1 MRNRAAMIILMLMA
15 IVLWAGL
22 ALFVNRQPPVGSNL
36 AIFLVIW
43 GLCVSSSMIPLAY
56 AVNARLARSRGRRG
70 DIHRAIRE
78 GMLVGILAIILMALQ
93 LIGVLSLT
101 TALVLSLVVV
111 LVEVMLSLR
120 ERRY

>member
-1 MRNRAAMIILMLMA
+1 MLILALLA
-15 IVLWAGL
+15 IVLWASL
-22 ALFVNRQPPVGSNL
+22 ALFVNRQPPLGANL
-36 AIFLVIW
+36 AIFLVVW
-43 GLCVSSSMIPLAY
+43 GLCVSSTMIPLAY

-70 DIHRAIRE
+70 DVHRAIRQ
-78 GMLVGILAIILMALQ
+78 GLLVGILAIILMALQ
-93 LIGVLSLT
+93 LIGVLSLA